1 MFLYAI
7 LSSEYYRGRT
17 TERIVTAL
25 IQGGVDVIQL
35 REKKLPTKQ
44 IINQALKIKLTINH
58 HLPEATLA
66 LSFAKGNF
74 STINFIIN
82 DRPDIALAIDS
93 QGVHLGQQDM
103 PINYARKILGKD
115 RIIGISVNSCE
126 EAKKA
131 EKGSANYVAVS
142 SPFSSETKKKTLIP
156 LSEIKKIK
164 KSVNI
169 PVFAI
174 GGINLD
180 NLETILSTEVDG
192 VCISKALLDTEDIKK
207 TTRQFKEKL
216 KITY

>member
-17 TERIVTAL
+17 TEQIVTAL
-25 IQGGVDVIQL
+25 IQGGINIIQL
-35 REKKLPTKQ
+35 REKTATTRE
-44 IINQALKIKLTINH
+44 IINKALEIKSLIVNRQSKIRSIPL
-58 HLPEATLA
+58 
-66 LSFAKGNF
+66 
-74 STINFIIN
+74 IIN
-82 DRPDIALAIDS
+82 DRLDIALAIDS
-93 QGVHLGQQDM
+93 QGVHLGQQDI

-164 KSVNI
+164 NSVNI

-207 TTRQFKEKL
+207 TTQQFKERL
-216 KITY
+216 KIKYQVSKLHTKM

>member
-66 LSFAKGNF
+66 L

-156 LSEIKKIK
+156 LSEIKKTK